1 MDPLVRGV
9 GRGATG
15 LRLRQLMHPPSCIPV
30 GKRRKPKTMAKLYF
44 HYSTMNAGKS
54 TVLLQASHNYRE
66 RGMQTYLL
74 TAKLDHRAG
83 EGRIASRI
91 GIGSEADTFL
101 PGDDLFAQI
110 LSRLNQGPVACVFI
124 DEAQFLTKDQVWQL
138 ARVVDDLNVP
148 VMCYGLRVDFRGE
161 LFPGSAALLALADEM
176 REVRTICHCGKKA
189 SMVVRMDGDG
199 RPMHEGA
206 QVQIGGNET
215 YLSLC
220 RRHWREAMGD
230 RATQPEK

>member
-1 MDPLVRGV
+1 MSSLKTSGPVSGPVPGGFGVAWQHTARKVGPQTGVFGRPCVRVPSPMDPLVRGV

-91 GIGSEADTFL
+91 RST
-101 PGDDLFAQI
+101 
-110 LSRLNQGPVACVFI
+110 
-124 DEAQFLTKDQVWQL
+124 TKLV
-138 ARVVDDLNVP
+138 
-148 VMCYGLRVDFRGE
+148 G
-161 LFPGSAALLALADEM
+161 
-176 REVRTICHCGKKA
+176 
-189 SMVVRMDGDG
+189 
-199 RPMHEGA
+199 
-206 QVQIGGNET
+206 
-215 YLSLC
+215 
-220 RRHWREAMGD
+220 
-230 RATQPEK
+230 